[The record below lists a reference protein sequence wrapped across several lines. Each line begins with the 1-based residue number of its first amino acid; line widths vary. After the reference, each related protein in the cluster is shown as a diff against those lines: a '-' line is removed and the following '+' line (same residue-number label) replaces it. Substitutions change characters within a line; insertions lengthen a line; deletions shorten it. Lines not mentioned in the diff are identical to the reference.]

1 MNAPQAVGQL
11 DRTTYLGG
19 SDVAAILGVSPWT
32 TPFMLFQKKTGAYV
46 EEITPTKRRI
56 LERGAR
62 CEPDDDDTPS
72 TADRREACAVIR
84 DWLTEAE
91 SALMR
96 GDLKRHFE
104 CLQEGLDVLT
114 SLRGLEQ

>member
-1 MNAPQAVGQL
+1 MNPFNLPGPGDAETWPPEAFASLALL
-11 DRTTYLGG
+11 DC
-19 SDVAAILGVSPWT
+19 AAT
-32 TPFMLFQKKTGAYV
+32 
-46 EEITPTKRRI
+46 
-56 LERGAR
+56 
-62 CEPDDDDTPS
+62 DDDTPS

-104 CLQEGLDVLT
+104 CLQEGLDVL
-114 SLRGLEQ
+114 SGLRGLEQ

>member
-1 MNAPQAVGQL
+1 MNARNLPGPGDAETFSPAAVANLALL
-11 DRTTYLGG
+11 DEMDEQP
-19 SDVAAILGVSPWT
+19 S
-32 TPFMLFQKKTGAYV
+32 
-46 EEITPTKRRI
+46 
-56 LERGAR
+56 
-62 CEPDDDDTPS
+62 DDDTPS
-72 TADRREACAVIR
+72 TADRRKSCAVIR
-84 DWLTEAE
+84 DWLTETE

>member
-1 MNAPQAVGQL
+1 MFDVIHE
-11 DRTTYLGG
+11 DRHAECADL
-19 SDVAAILGVSPWT
+19 AAIDRAAGVHCRKLAAHPSCSDPDH
-32 TPFMLFQKKTGAYV
+32 PGCF
-46 EEITPTKRRI
+46 
-56 LERGAR
+56 R
-62 CEPDDDDTPS
+62 CEPEDDDDTPS

-91 SALMR
+91 SALVR
-96 GDLKRHFE
+96 GDLKKHFE

>member
-1 MNAPQAVGQL
+1 LGSRIAANARAPAFDRSLALL
-11 DRTTYLGG
+11 DCAAGLTTTR
-19 SDVAAILGVSPWT
+19 P
-32 TPFMLFQKKTGAYV
+32 
-46 EEITPTKRRI
+46 
-56 LERGAR
+56 AR
-62 CEPDDDDTPS
+62 H
-72 TADRREACAVIR
+72 DRREACAVIR

-91 SALMR
+91 SALVR

>member
-1 MNAPQAVGQL
+1 MDAREISADDYEMIAQ
-11 DRTTYLGG
+11 DR
-19 SDVAAILGVSPWT
+19 AAKLYSRKLWAHPCCADPDHPGCWRCKP
-32 TPFMLFQKKTGAYV
+32 
-46 EEITPTKRRI
+46 EE
-56 LERGAR
+56 
-62 CEPDDDDTPS
+62 DDAPS

-114 SLRGLEQ
+114 RLRGLEQ

>member
-1 MNAPQAVGQL
+1 MFDVIHEDRQAECAEL
-11 DRTTYLGG
+11 
-19 SDVAAILGVSPWT
+19 AAIDRAARAHCRKLAAHPSCSDPEHPGC
-32 TPFMLFQKKTGAYV
+32 F
-46 EEITPTKRRI
+46 
-56 LERGAR
+56 R

-72 TADRREACAVIR
+72 IGDRREACAVIR

-96 GDLKRHFE
+96 GDLKKHFE